1 MKKLSLLTSSLC
13 IALLS
18 SQSYAANLNDI
29 YQQALD
35 NDLELAAA
43 HAQKEATLY
52 QAAEARSALLP
63 QVNLQATYTETN
75 IDKIE
80 GKDSGID
87 PYDTTVYSASVQ
99 QTLFNLNSW
108 YNWRAASAQGDSAEL
123 QYALSEQQLILRSAK
138 AYFDVLRAQE
148 NLETAQAQEKAVKRQ
163 LEQTQQRFD
172 VGLVAITDVHD
183 AEAQYDLSYA
193 NLIGQQANLDI
204 SKENLQQITN
214 QRFED
219 LSTLKDDIEYPQPE
233 KSAQEWVDAGMAK
246 YKGIQIALAGM
257 DSAEYA
263 RKAGWLNYAPV
274 VNVSWAMQKGDQA
287 NMQADPNT
295 GALRSTTFETDTQVL
310 TLQASLPLF
319 AGGRNYAAAK
329 KAAAQE
335 ANAAVQLDTQRRNVK
350 NTIRSTYLQ
359 LKTAA
364 LTIKARKRSTI
375 SAQSALDA
383 TQTGY
388 KVGTRNIVEVLNA
401 QQNLF
406 SAQRDYAN
414 ARYDYILSLLQ
425 LKFYAGSLSKADV
438 DTLNAWL
445 K

>member
-1 MKKLSLLTSSLC
+1 MKKFT
-13 IALLS
+13 LLS
-18 SQSYAANLNDI
+18 SSVLASLLLSQTSLAANLDDV
-29 YQQALD
+29 YQQALSG
-35 NDLELAAA
+35 DLELAAA
-43 HAQKEATLY
+43 HAKKEATLY
-52 QAAEARSALLP
+52 QASEARSALLP
-63 QVNLQATYTETN
+63 QVNLQATYTETDTGEFE
-75 IDKIE
+75 IGSQKADPDK
-80 GKDSGID
+80 
-87 PYDTTVYSASVQ
+87 YDTTVYSVSVQ

-123 QYALSEQQLILRSAK
+123 EYALSEQQLIMRSTK

-148 NLETAQAQEKAVKRQ
+148 NLETAQAQETAVKRQ

-204 SKENLQQITN
+204 SIENLEQITN
-214 QRFED
+214 KPNKN
-219 LSTLKDDIEYPQPE
+219 LASLKDDIAYPQADKPVE
-233 KSAQEWVDAGMAK
+233 EWVNAGMDK
-246 YKGIQIALAGM
+246 YKGIQLAMKGM

-263 RKAGWLNYAPV
+263 RKAGWLNYAPT
-274 VNVSWAMQKGDQA
+274 VNLSYAYQDGENGISQ
-287 NMQADPNT
+287 
-295 GALRSTTFETDTQVL
+295 GATTTIIDASTQVL
-310 TLQASLPLF
+310 TIQASMPLF

-335 ANAAVQLDTQRRNVK
+335 AGAAVQLNLQRRTVK

-359 LKTAA
+359 LNTAA

-401 QQNLF
+401 QQKLF
-406 SAQRDYAN
+406 AAQQDYAN
-414 ARYDYILSLLQ
+414 ARYDYILNLLQ
-425 LKFYAGSLSKADV
+425 LKFYSGVLSKADV
-438 DTLNAWL
+438 DLLNGWL